1 MAPAVD
7 VRARMSRRGYHDRD
21 EVEVAVLDALV
32 ERPEA
37 GMTIFELRSR
47 VDYDI
52 ETLEPALANLRDDE
66 LIVVDYD
73 EERSRIRP
81 DDDVLP
87 RSDAN
92 AAPAGWIERIR
103 RRLFDR

>member
-7 VRARMSRRGYHDRD
+7 VRARMSRRGYNDRD

-47 VDYDI
+47 VDHDI

-66 LIVVDYD
+66 LITVEYD
-73 EERSRIRP
+73 EERSVIRP
-81 DDDVLP
+81 VEEVLP
-87 RSDAN
+87 RSGSN
-92 AAPAGWIERIR
+92 ERPVGWLERIR
-103 RRLFDR
+103 RRFFDR